1 MGKKFGLDKQYA
13 NIGKGYLQHPVINS
27 VKPKPKPS
35 KLSAGGEMNQMNIK
49 GYMGGGA
56 SRGYGAARTS
66 GMGLQDESLMPGKM
80 VRAKNGKMLNF
91 KSDKERKD
99 YTKQAIASLE
109 GITESFKDKLNPMKA
124 QRLLDRLP
132 KKKIKKARF
141 GDFMNTFIAD
151 DTRSVAG
158 KSGGADSG
166 TAGEMRSKLG
176 KSDVVEKKKIKNY
189 IKKKVEQTKTVIK
202 KTKEAAKKTGTILAT
217 PIKKFHEL
225 AEENVRKN
233 GPVRIFKRSYS
244 KGGGMD
250 MGKKEEPTQW
260 ITKKEKPTQWITKK
274 EKKQNWI
281 TKKEK

>member
-1 MGKKFGLDKQYA
+1 MGKKLGLDAAYA
-13 NIGKGYLQHPVINS
+13 NLGKGYLQHPVINS
-27 VKPKPKPS
+27 VKPKPKPTKAMS
-35 KLSAGGEMNQMNIK
+35 GGMMK
-49 GYMGGGA
+49 
-56 SRGYGAARTS
+56 GYGAARTS
-66 GMGLQDESLMPGKM
+66 GMGLEDQSLMPGQM
-80 VRAKNGKMLNF
+80 V
-91 KSDKERKD
+91 
-99 YTKQAIASLE
+99 
-109 GITESFKDKLNPMKA
+109 
-124 QRLLDRLP
+124 
-132 KKKIKKARF
+132 KARF

-151 DTRSVAG
+151 DKRSVAG

-202 KTKEAAKKTGTILAT
+202 KTKEAAKKTGTILAA
-217 PIKKFHEL
+217 PIKKFHKL
-225 AEENVRKN
+225 AEENYKKYPERRVKIRK
-233 GPVRIFKRSYS
+233 YS

-260 ITKKEKPTQWITKK
+260 ITKKEKKQNWITKK

>member
-1 MGKKFGLDKQYA
+1 MPTDKNKNLTDKVKEIKVTDSNQFLARKLLLQQIKDSKDSKNSIKKNA
-13 NIGKGYLQHPVINS
+13 N
-27 VKPKPKPS
+27 
-35 KLSAGGEMNQMNIK
+35 GGEIK
-49 GYMGGGA
+49 
-56 SRGYGAARTS
+56 
-66 GMGLQDESLMPGKM
+66 P
-80 VRAKNGKMLNF
+80 V
-91 KSDKERKD
+91 
-99 YTKQAIASLE
+99 
-109 GITESFKDKLNPMKA
+109 
-124 QRLLDRLP
+124 
-132 KKKIKKARF
+132 KARF

-233 GPVRIFKRSYS
+233 GPVRIYKPRTMN

-274 EKKQNWI
+274 EKPKKWI
-281 TKKEK
+281 TKKSRGGGMDMGKMPNTVKPEPRGNPGIVENVVGKGGDYIKDLID